1 MQNSRL
7 SREAFQLANSMPYRV
22 ETEIRFA
29 SDNTDGLAQ
38 YIVDMHDEALQQYI
52 DAVCAGK
59 MRENEALRYT
69 GLSHDGFRMAA
80 EACKYPQQRR
90 KDAFFYIALSAV
102 SQSLIKEMLDYW
114 QALFN
119 DRNLFSDLVTLIA
132 DFLDDLSFQIINR
145 KLRSEE
151 AFTRSILRQVGSFE
165 VNNSTPE
172 TVSFLPLKKQE
183 TH

>member
-1 MQNSRL
+1 MQSSRL
-7 SREAFQLANSMPYRV
+7 SCEAFQLADSAPYRA
-22 ETEIRFA
+22 EKQIRNG
-29 SDNTDGLAQ
+29 SNDTSGLARF
-38 YIVDMHDEALQQYI
+38 IIDMHDEALQRYI

-90 KDAFFYIALSAV
+90 KDAFLYIALSAV

-119 DRNLFSDLVTLIA
+119 NRNLFSDLVTLIA
-132 DFLDDLSFQIINR
+132 DFLDDLSFQIING
-145 KLRSEE
+145 KLRSEQ
-151 AFTRSILRQVGSFE
+151 AFTRSILRQVGNFE
-165 VNNSTPE
+165 VNNSTSE
-172 TVSFLPLKKQE
+172 TVSFLPLKKWG